1 MDPRHGA
8 GRGHMKQLK
17 RRLQRLESR
26 LMDNSRCMPYSEE
39 WFSYWAAQTERL
51 LDGDDS
57 VPRPPIA
64 FFDVI
69 LRDHDREME
78 AGRTKAGES
87 DSARCAKPKEV
98 GNP

>member
-1 MDPRHGA
+1 
-8 GRGHMKQLK
+8 
-17 RRLQRLESR
+17 
-26 LMDNSRCMPYSEE
+26 MPYSEE
-39 WFSYWAAQTERL
+39 WFLYWAEQTERL
-51 LDGDDS
+51 LDGDAS

-64 FFDVI
+64 FFDAI

-87 DSARCAKPKEV
+87 DSARCTKPKEV